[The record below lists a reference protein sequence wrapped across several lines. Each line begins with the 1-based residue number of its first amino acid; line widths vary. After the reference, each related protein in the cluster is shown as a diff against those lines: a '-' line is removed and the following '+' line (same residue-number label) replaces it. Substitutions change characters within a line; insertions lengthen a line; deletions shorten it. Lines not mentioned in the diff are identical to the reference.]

1 MLVPYG
7 VVMSETSSWKGA
19 LLQKQKGW
27 KPLTVEGAV

>member
-19 LLQKQKGW
+19 LLQKKKGMETSDSR
-27 KPLTVEGAV
+27 KSI